1 MTDPQN
7 HSGNYPRV
15 SDRRLHLRRG
25 LTSLAY
31 VELGRDN
38 GGMVF
43 DLSEGGLGVRSAMV
57 LTKKYV
63 PRIRFQL
70 PRSGKWVELGGK
82 IAWTGESEKQT
93 GIEFVDLPER
103 ARVEIEEWVAAG
115 TSTSESPKEID
126 SVGEHASKLLEMPR
140 TRETE
145 HRLPKPRTPDE
156 GVENVLQ
163 ALFLLQSAS
172 IRSREAEAPTAASLS
187 TACLD
192 KPAENPMFGLAA
204 QTADKGMDHRRG
216 WTLAALGAFLA
227 VAFFVVGMRVAHA
240 PWDTLL
246 RYVEHVRQSGNE
258 QATVKV
264 KEQPLPSVVAP
275 SASGPPA
282 ENARQQPALG
292 LPGQPQTSTNAPTN
306 APSSEKGEAHPQ
318 PPTRLPEGSQNA
330 KIAVQIRPSQLPQ
343 GAILVGAPEGSSPL
357 RLGLPEEAVSAS
369 ALVAITSR
377 RSVTVPPMS
386 GPQPFP
392 GAESLRVGMLLFH
405 AEPGYP
411 PEAIQKRV
419 EGTVELHATVGRAGE
434 IAHVKLESGPTL
446 LAAAAMSAVRGWRY
460 EPTLINAQPVETE
473 EDIKITFRLP

>member
-1 MTDPQN
+1 
-7 HSGNYPRV
+7 
-15 SDRRLHLRRG
+15 LRRG

-38 GGMVF
+38 GGMVSN
-43 DLSEGGLGVRSAMV
+43 LSEGGLGAQSAMV
-57 LTKKYV
+57 LTKKYL

-82 IAWTGESEKQT
+82 IAWTGESEKEA

-103 ARVEIEEWVAAG
+103 ARAEIEEWVAAG
-115 TSTSESPKEID
+115 TSKPESPEEIA
-126 SVGEHASKLLEMPR
+126 SAGERGSKLLEMPR
-140 TRETE
+140 TRETK
-145 HRLPKPRTPDE
+145 HWLPKPGMPDE

-163 ALFLLQSAS
+163 ALSLFQSAS
-172 IRSREAEAPTAASLS
+172 IRSREAEAPPAASLS

-192 KPAENPMFGLAA
+192 KPAENAMFGLAA
-204 QTADKGMDHRRG
+204 QTADNGMEAAMDHRRV
-216 WTLAALGAFLA
+216 WTLAAVGAFLA
-227 VAFFVVGMRVAHA
+227 VAFFVVGIRVTHA
-240 PWDTLL
+240 PGDTLL

-258 QATVKV
+258 RVTVKV
-264 KEQPLPSVVAP
+264 KEQPLPSVGP

-282 ENARQQPALG
+282 EDARQQPVLG

-306 APSSEKGEAHPQ
+306 APNSGKGEAHPQ
-318 PPTRLPEGSQNA
+318 PPTRLPEEFQNA
-330 KIAVQIRPSQLPQ
+330 KIAVQIRPSHLPR

-357 RLGLPEEAVSAS
+357 QLGLPEEAVSAS

-377 RSVTVPPMS
+377 RLVTVPPMS

-392 GAESLRVGMLLFH
+392 GAESLHVGGLLFH
-405 AEPGYP
+405 VELGYP

-419 EGTVELHATVGRAGE
+419 EGTVELHATVGRTGE
-434 IAHVKLESGPTL
+434 IANIKLESGPML
-446 LAAAAMSAVRGWRY
+446 LATAAMSAVREWRY

>member
-1 MTDPQN
+1 
-7 HSGNYPRV
+7 
-15 SDRRLHLRRG
+15 
-25 LTSLAY
+25 
-31 VELGRDN
+31 
-38 GGMVF
+38 MVF

-115 TSTSESPKEID
+115 TSTSESPKETA

-140 TRETE
+140 TRETKQGP
-145 HRLPKPRTPDE
+145 PKPRTPDE

-172 IRSREAEAPTAASLS
+172 IRSREAEAPPAAPLS

-204 QTADKGMDHRRG
+204 QTADNGMDHRRG

-227 VAFFVVGMRVAHA
+227 IAFFVVGIRVAHA

-264 KEQPLPSVVAP
+264 KGQPLPSVVAP
-275 SASGPPA
+275 SASRPRA

-306 APSSEKGEAHPQ
+306 APNSGKGEAHPQ

-330 KIAVQIRPSQLPQ
+330 KIAVQIRPSHLPQ
-343 GAILVGAPEGSSPL
+343 GAILVGAPKGSSPL

-369 ALVAITSR
+369 AWVAITSR

-392 GAESLRVGMLLFH
+392 GAESLRVGMLLSH

-419 EGTVELHATVGRAGE
+419 EGTVELHATVGRTGE
-434 IAHVKLESGPTL
+434 IANVKLKSGPTL